1 MANDDNECR
10 FGPGFLPRLLEHL
23 QADLPESCGAGMSL
37 LGTGERPRVAAATG
51 PAAVLDEHQW
61 QLREGPLVEAQQTEQ
76 VVRAAPLFDEA
87 RWPRFTETARPDAS
101 GVTAALFV
109 PGTWD
114 QAGPV
119 LLSVYLSS
127 PPDADTLRQV
137 EHLEPLLAT
146 ALGMAEFCAGEH
158 LRAEDMLIM
167 MQYRRVIEQA
177 KGAVMVTLGC
187 SADDAFETLVRSS
200 QHFNV
205 RLRELAVAVAERI
218 SGGSGDTPVDD
229 EHQLVVSDQERE
241 AAEQMWSAIS
251 HRGVVPASLQRRDA
265 TRAKS

>member
-1 MANDDNECR
+1 MPKTDNECR

-23 QADLPESCGAGMSL
+23 RAELPESSGAGMSVL
-37 LGTGERPRVAAATG
+37 STGEPPRVAAANG
-51 PAAVLDEHQW
+51 IAAELDGLQW
-61 QLREGPLVEAQQTEQ
+61 ELREGPLLEAQQTEQ
-76 VVRAAPLFDEA
+76 VVRAVDLLDET
-87 RWPRFTETARPDAS
+87 RWPRLAEAARAS
-101 GVTAALFV
+101 VDGDTAALFV

-119 LLSVYLSS
+119 LLSIYLAT

-137 EHLEPLLAT
+137 ERLEPLLAT

-158 LRAEDMLIM
+158 LRAEDMMIM

-187 SADDAFETLVRSS
+187 DADTAFETLVRSS

-205 RLRELAVAVAERI
+205 RLRELAVAVVERI
-218 SGGSGDTPVDD
+218 GGHDASAPVDA
-229 EHQLVVSDQERE
+229 EHQLVIADRDRE

-251 HRGVVPASLQRRDA
+251 HRGVVPASLHRREARTPD
-265 TRAKS
+265 